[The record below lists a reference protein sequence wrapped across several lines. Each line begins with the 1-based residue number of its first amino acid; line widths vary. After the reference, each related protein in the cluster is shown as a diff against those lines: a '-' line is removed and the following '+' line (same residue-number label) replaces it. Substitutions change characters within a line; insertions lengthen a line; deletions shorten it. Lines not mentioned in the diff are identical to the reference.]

1 MARANQLQK
10 IKPNNMNY
18 SFYLFVNLRILILPN
33 QTEYDLQHGNDLKLF
48 EIYRE
53 SNFNIGE
60 IEEYQCMLNFL
71 QDLKHKIN
79 LCI

>member
-1 MARANQLQK
+1 MARVNPIQK

-33 QTEYDLQHGNDLKLF
+33 ETEYDIQHGNDLKLF
-48 EIYRE
+48 DMFTQ
-53 SNFNIGE
+53 STFNVGE
-60 IEEYQCMLNFL
+60 IDEYQCMLNFL
-71 QDLKHKIN
+71 HDLKSKIN

>member
-10 IKPNNMNY
+10 IKLNNMNY

-33 QTEYDLQHGNDLKLF
+33 QTEYDIQHGNDLALF
-48 EIYRE
+48 DMFDQ
-53 SNFNIGE
+53 STFNVGE
-60 IEEYQCMLNFL
+60 IDEYQCMLNFL
-71 QDLKHKIN
+71 QDLKSKIN

>member
-1 MARANQLQK
+1 MARVNTIQK

-53 SNFNIGE
+53 STFNKGE
-60 IEEYQCMLNFL
+60 IEEYQCMINFL

>member
-1 MARANQLQK
+1 MARVNPIQK

-18 SFYLFVNLRILILPN
+18 SFYLFVNLRILTLPN
-33 QTEYDLQHGNDLKLF
+33 EIEYDIQHGNDLTLF
-48 EIYRE
+48 DMFTQ
-53 SNFNIGE
+53 SSFNVGE
-60 IEEYQCMLNFL
+60 IDEYQCMLNFL

>member
-1 MARANQLQK
+1 
-10 IKPNNMNY
+10 MNY

-33 QTEYDLQHGNDLKLF
+33 KTEYDIQHGNDFKLF

-53 SNFNIGE
+53 SPFNIGE
-60 IEEYQCMLNFL
+60 IDEYQCMLNFL

>member
-1 MARANQLQK
+1 
-10 IKPNNMNY
+10 MNY

-33 QTEYDLQHGNDLKLF
+33 ETEYDLQHGNDLKLF

-53 SNFNIGE
+53 SPFNIGE
-60 IEEYQCMLNFL
+60 IDEYQCMLNFL
-71 QDLKHKIN
+71 RDLKHKIN

>member
-1 MARANQLQK
+1 MARVNTIQK

-18 SFYLFVNLRILILPN
+18 SFYLFVNLRILTLPN
-33 QTEYDLQHGNDLKLF
+33 ETEYDLQHGNDLKLF

-53 SNFNIGE
+53 STFNIGE

>member
-33 QTEYDLQHGNDLKLF
+33 QTEYDIQFDNDLTLF
-48 EIYRE
+48 DMFTQ
-53 SNFNIGE
+53 SAFNIGE
-60 IEEYQCMLNFL
+60 IDEYQCMLNFL
-71 QDLKHKIN
+71 QDLKEKIN

>member
-1 MARANQLQK
+1 MARVNQLQK

-33 QTEYDLQHGNDLKLF
+33 ETAYDIQHGNDLALF
-48 EIYRE
+48 DMFDK
-53 SNFNIGE
+53 STFNVGE
-60 IEEYQCMLNFL
+60 IDEYQCMLNFL
-71 QDLKHKIN
+71 QDLKEKIN